1 MLNFAQPLWLFGLLL
16 LPLLA
21 LVHWQQVQRAS
32 QALDDFAREP
42 LLAKMNV
49 RPSHESRMWR
59 GMLVILALG
68 FGLMAMA
75 QPRWGGSGTD
85 SAQFREG
92 SIVVTLDV
100 SKSMLAKDVG
110 ADSRLGA
117 AQRMLS
123 ELLPQLAGWKVGVVA
138 FSGDGQA
145 LVPLTTDHS
154 AVETLLERARP
165 GQAPGIGSNLEAGLK
180 TAAGLFSKPG
190 RRVVL
195 LFTDGE
201 ELSGK
206 ATAAIGA
213 LKQAKVEV
221 IAVGLGSPSGSQIP
235 GATDLWGNPAFIEYR
250 GEKVVSKLNEG
261 TLKQL
266 AGDTGGHYI
275 NGGAIGASAQLASR
289 LVKPGALA
297 VPLKTEAKAEQ
308 GYELFQIPLALAFAL
323 ALAEAAWGLWGRPRR
338 ELRFA
343 DELRS
348 ALGRK
353 RAGAVSDRLKRT
365 AVSVFLIA
373 VAFSQTAWTWY
384 PSWLPNREAAKAYEQ
399 GDFARANSL
408 LEGALKADPENFRL
422 HYNQAN
428 VFYQQGNYA
437 VAANMFQRAWD
448 MAPEAERPVIS
459 YNLGNAYFRQAEASG
474 NDPRGYQRAIAEYE
488 RVLRDRPGDADAK
501 HNLEVARKRLK
512 DAAKNQKGQSSQSQG
527 GQGQSQGSSGGAV
540 GAQTERKPLPQ
551 IKNLPSEAEVE
562 ALLKALESD
571 ERQRQAEQSAEG
583 QTPDGQGGAQ
593 NLLQQAL
600 GSLDMQKDW

>member
-21 LVHWQQVQRAS
+21 LVHWQQVQRES
-32 QALDDFAREP
+32 QALEDFAREP
-42 LLAKMNV
+42 LLAKMDV
-49 RPSHESRMWR
+49 RPSHEARMWR
-59 GMLVILALG
+59 GVLIILAIG
-68 FGLMAMA
+68 CGLMAMA
-75 QPRWGGSGTD
+75 QPRWGGNGQND
-85 SAQFREG
+85 AQFGDG
-92 SIVVTLDV
+92 SLVVALDV

-117 AQRMLS
+117 AQAMLA

-138 FSGDGQA
+138 FAGEGQA

-165 GQAPGIGSNLEAGLK
+165 GQAPGLGSNLEAGLK
-180 TAAGLFSKPG
+180 TAAGLFAKPG

-195 LFTDGE
+195 LLTDGE

-206 ATAAIGA
+206 ATAAIAA
-213 LKQAKVEV
+213 LKQAKIEV
-221 IAVGLGSPSGSQIP
+221 HAVGLGSGAGSPIP
-235 GATDLWGNPAFIEYR
+235 GATDLWGNPSYIEYR
-250 GEKVVSKLNEG
+250 GEKVVSKLQEG

-266 AGDTGGHYI
+266 ASDTGGHYVH
-275 NGGAIGASAQLASR
+275 GGAVGAASQVASR
-289 LVKPGALA
+289 LVKAGAIA
-297 VPLKTEAKAEQ
+297 APLKNEARPDQ
-308 GYELFQIPLALAFAL
+308 GFELFQIPLFLAFLL

-353 RAGAVSDRLKRT
+353 KGGAVSERVRRT
-365 AVSVFLIA
+365 AVGVFLVA
-373 VAFSQTAWTWY
+373 VAFTQTAWTWY
-384 PSWLPNREAAKAYEQ
+384 PSWLPNREAAKAYEK
-399 GDFARANSL
+399 GDFARANEL
-408 LEGALKADPENFRL
+408 LSGALKADPENFRL

-428 VFYQQGNYA
+428 VFYQQGNYT
-437 VAANMFQRAWD
+437 VAANMYQRAWD
-448 MAPEAERPVIS
+448 MAPEAERSVIG
-459 YNLGNAYFRQAEASG
+459 YNLGNAFFRQAEASG
-474 NDPRGYQRAIAEYE
+474 HDPKGYQRAIAEYE
-488 RVLRDRPGDADAK
+488 RVLRDRPDDKDAR
-501 HNLEVARKRLK
+501 HNLEVAKKRLK
-512 DAAKNQKGQSSQSQG
+512 EAAKKQG
-527 GQGQSQGSSGGAV
+527 NPQQPQGGQSQGQGGQSGAV
-540 GAQTERKPLPQ
+540 GAQTPRKPLPE

-571 ERQRQAEQSAEG
+571 ERQRQAEQAAEG
-583 QTPDGQGGAQ
+583 QSPDSQGGGQ